1 MCAGTEEGRGKG
13 GTPKGRIPV
22 YLVLGH
28 RVKNHMTVIW
38 NQMKRYPDRNG
49 PYKKIRWIHLY
60 ICILERRTLARL
72 FL

>member
-1 MCAGTEEGRGKG
+1 MCTGTEEGRGKG

-38 NQMKRYPDRNG
+38 NQMKRYPDRNE
-49 PYKKIRWIHLY
+49 PYEQIR
-60 ICILERRTLARL
+60 
-72 FL
+72 